1 MRNKKSVLT
10 VLVAFIFMVAL
21 YVPTVI
27 AADVEIKG
35 EVMEN
40 GKIMSEDGEE
50 YIISDDGQGA
60 QVMENETGKVIK
72 ATGTVSEK
80 NGRKTITIKAYTV
93 EGSAGG
99 G

>member
-50 YIISDDGQGA
+50 YTISDDGQGA
-60 QVMENETGKVIK
+60 KVMESESGKVIK
-72 ATGTVSEK
+72 ATGAVSEK
-80 NGRKTITIKAYTV
+80 GGKKTITIKSYTV